1 MHIGLTFKLYVISD
15 GSTRIAERFMFTYVA
30 GVPRRKPAVPTKLFL
45 HFYYS
50 MFVCCLRISAVIL
63 NLRDFKT
70 SRGIK
75 VFRYG
80 LRFRRK

>member
-15 GSTRIAERFMFTYVA
+15 GSTRIAERFMFTCVA

-50 MFVCCLRISAVIL
+50 VCVLL
-63 NLRDFKT
+63 ED
-70 SRGIK
+70 
-75 VFRYG
+75 
-80 LRFRRK
+80 FRRNTKLTGF